1 MSMNPTIAGVDEVV
15 GGGDGDDVGDM
26 LVLDEVRR

>member
-15 GGGDGDDVGDM
+15 GGGDGNAGDM